1 MNVKITGD
9 SMWPSFRDGDMVQ
22 FTKLANQ
29 SLAIGDVVVFG
40 HPLKQNVICVKRIIR
55 INFDKFFVEGD
66 NPDPT
71 ASEDSHNFGE
81 IEYEN
86 ILAFLRQ

>member
-1 MNVKITGD
+1 
-9 SMWPSFRDGDMVQ
+9 MWPSFRDGDMIQ
-22 FTKLANQ
+22 FTKLTNQ
-29 SLAIGDVVVFG
+29 SLAIRDVIVFE
-40 HPLKQNVICVKRIIR
+40 HPMKKNVICVKRIIE
-55 INFDKFFVEGD
+55 INSGKFFVQGD
-66 NPDPT
+66 NSDPT